1 MIDNT
6 REEEQEEEQEIPVG
20 VFVGKAQDLLRAM
33 RAMDREDDVM
43 EACFE
48 YFENDTV
55 EGIEV
60 SQDEFVSYL
69 KETFYEE

>member
-6 REEEQEEEQEIPVG
+6 QEEEQEEEQEIPVG
-20 VFVGKAQDLLRAM
+20 VFVGNAKDLLRAI
-33 RAMDREDDVM
+33 REMDRGDDVM
-43 EACFE
+43 EALGE

-55 EGIEV
+55 EGVGV

>member
-6 REEEQEEEQEIPVG
+6 QEEEEQSEIPVG
-20 VFVGKAQDLLRAM
+20 VFVGKAKDLFQAM
-33 RAMDREDDVM
+33 REMDREDDVM
-43 EACFE
+43 EACGEF
-48 YFENDTV
+48 FENDTI

>member
-6 REEEQEEEQEIPVG
+6 QEEEEQSEIPVG
-20 VFVGKAQDLLRAM
+20 VFVGKAKDLFRAM
-33 RAMDREDDVM
+33 REMAREDDVM
-43 EACFE
+43 GACGE
-48 YFENDTV
+48 YFENDTI